1 MNRSAGETRLPPS
14 NMAPSREDALELA
27 RKLERMVATLVAE
40 ASAEASPSE
49 HFELRLAEALAGN
62 LADQLAAVA
71 TRGAP
76 VDLRKRKVA

>member
-1 MNRSAGETRLPPS
+1 MSKV
-14 NMAPSREDALELA
+14 SREEALELA
-27 RKLERMVATLVAE
+27 RKLERVVAILAAE

-71 TRGAP
+71 MRGAR
-76 VDLRKRKVA
+76 VDPRKRKVA